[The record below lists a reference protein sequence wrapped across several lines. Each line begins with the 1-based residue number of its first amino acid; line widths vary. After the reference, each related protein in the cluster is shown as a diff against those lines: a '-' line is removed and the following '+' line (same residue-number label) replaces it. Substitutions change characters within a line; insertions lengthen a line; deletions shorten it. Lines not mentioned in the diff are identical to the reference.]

1 MISCLRAFLRQ
12 SLPECSEAL
21 QTFRYSIR
29 VLCTLPTVGRRS
41 IKCQFVFMFQP
52 QRGSSHLLHPRL
64 TVDAADQ
71 TTPSHALFHIIH
83 FQTFKIES
91 RCRARMSSPSRAQS
105 KRANLLKLLSDIE
118 SLEANLKVSLPRTF
132 LPLLP
137 PKPFTFIHDY
147 ICRFSQ

>member
-1 MISCLRAFLRQ
+1 MISRVELFCPSCPSVPKPSKLFGTQFVYCARCQRSAAGRSSA
-12 SLPECSEAL
+12 SLCSCFSPSEGPPTCCTQGSPL
-21 QTFRYSIR
+21 MLPTRLHPHTLYFTSFTFRHS
-29 VLCTLPTVGRRS
+29 RS
-41 IKCQFVFMFQP
+41 KAGAV
-52 QRGSSHLLHPRL
+52 H
-64 TVDAADQ
+64 
-71 TTPSHALFHIIH
+71 
-83 FQTFKIES
+83 
-91 RCRARMSSPSRAQS
+91 RMSSPSRAQS

>member
-1 MISCLRAFLRQ
+1 MLSSFSAFL
-12 SLPECSEAL
+12 ECSEAL

-71 TTPSHALFHIIH
+71 TDVTTPSHALFHISH

-91 RCRARMSSPSRAQS
+91 RCRAPMSSPSRAQS

>member
-1 MISCLRAFLRQ
+1 MISCCPAF
-12 SLPECSEAL
+12 LPECSEAL

-52 QRGSSHLLHPRL
+52 QREGPPTCCTQGSPLMLPTRLHPHTL
-64 TVDAADQ
+64 YFT
-71 TTPSHALFHIIH
+71 SF
-83 FQTFKIES
+83 TFRHS
-91 RCRARMSSPSRAQS
+91 RSKAGAVHRMSSPSRAQS